1 MFKVTLGIILFLIS
15 SFIGYFYGESFKK
28 RYLHLK
34 EANKAIIF
42 LQNEVIFN
50 TTPLPEALLIVGE
63 KTTSPFKEVI
73 LESVKNLSDDGLY
86 KAFKK
91 AYLKKEEEFYFYK
104 EDKNIL
110 EDFLKSLGS
119 SYSYGQEKVFNLA
132 LENLKINLQEA
143 LELSKVNTKMYRY
156 LGVCIGAMI
165 LIFII

>member
-1 MFKVTLGIILFLIS
+1 M
-15 SFIGYFYGESFKK
+15 GYFYGESFKK

-119 SYSYGQEKVFNLA
+119 TYSYGQEKIFNLA
-132 LENLKINLQEA
+132 LENLKVNLSEA

-156 LGVCIGAMI
+156 LGVCFGAMI

>member
-1 MFKVTLGIILFLIS
+1 M
-15 SFIGYFYGESFKK
+15 
-28 RYLHLK
+28 
-34 EANKAIIF
+34 
-42 LQNEVIFN
+42 
-50 TTPLPEALLIVGE
+50 GE

-110 EDFLKSLGS
+110 KDFLKSLGS
-119 SYSYGQEKVFNLA
+119 TYSYGQEKVFNLA
-132 LENLKINLQEA
+132 LENLKVNLQES

-156 LGVCIGAMI
+156 LGVCFGAMI

>member
-1 MFKVTLGIILFLIS
+1 MFKITLGIILFLIS
-15 SFIGYFYGESFKK
+15 SFIGYFYGESYKK

-104 EDKNIL
+104 EDKYIL

-119 SYSYGQEKVFNLA
+119 TYSYGQEKIFNLA